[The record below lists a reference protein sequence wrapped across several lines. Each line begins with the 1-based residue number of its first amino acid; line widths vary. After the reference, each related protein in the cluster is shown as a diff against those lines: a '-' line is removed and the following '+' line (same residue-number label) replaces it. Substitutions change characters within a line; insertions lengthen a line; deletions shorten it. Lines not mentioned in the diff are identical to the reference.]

1 MPFAVGKKLN
11 EDMLYIY
18 NHDPISWDMLDR
30 WSQGE
35 PPSYTLYTFF
45 SLKTF
50 FILFLAL
57 HVFQAVVIF
66 ILKRAT
72 SSNFK
77 KAGLIRQMI
86 HALENT
92 SIPVPFR
99 DWDVDTGTGQEHRQ
113 RVREVVTEVL
123 STLVV
128 NKVIGIIMLVPLMYT
143 GIE

>member
-1 MPFAVGKKLN
+1 
-11 EDMLYIY
+11 MLYMY
-18 NHDPISWDMLDR
+18 NHEPIPWAMFDR

-45 SLKTF
+45 SLKTI
-50 FILFLAL
+50 FIIFLAFNL
-57 HVFQAVVIF
+57 FQAVVIF
-66 ILKRAT
+66 IVKRAT

-92 SIPVPFR
+92 SIPTPFR
-99 DWDVDTGTGQEHRQ
+99 DWDVDPGTDQEHRE

-143 GIE
+143 GIG